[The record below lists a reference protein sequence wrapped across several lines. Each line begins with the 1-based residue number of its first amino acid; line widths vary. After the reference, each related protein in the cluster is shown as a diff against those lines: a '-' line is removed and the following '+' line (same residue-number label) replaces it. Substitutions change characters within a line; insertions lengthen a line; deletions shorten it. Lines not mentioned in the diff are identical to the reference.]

1 MKEFK
6 RTLIFTIIVLSFC
19 LIAIFVSQAQPIIG
33 LGSSRAFIRHNMA
46 NDPLYSLTDE
56 SKSALQYKCPQ
67 KGITVLYRFILDEL
81 NPRSKTCTEIVI
93 DFNNDYAM
101 QRYIDNKVLD
111 CKLKPTDNAL
121 SFVLV
126 TDLFDEPI
134 CFTTIGKRRLIIK
147 YCNN

>member
-1 MKEFK
+1 MKRK
-6 RTLIFTIIVLSFC
+6 ITILIIILSALLC
-19 LIAIFVSQAQPIIG
+19 IGLNLSAQPIIG
-33 LGSSRAFIRHNMA
+33 LGSSRSFIRHNMA

-67 KGITVLYRFILDEL
+67 KGITVLYRFILDEP

-93 DFNNDYAM
+93 DFNNDWAM
-101 QRYIDNKVLD
+101 EHYIDNKVMD

-134 CFTTIGKRRLIIK
+134 CFTTVGKRRLIIK
-147 YCNN
+147 YCE

>member
-1 MKEFK
+1 
-6 RTLIFTIIVLSFC
+6 LSAF
-19 LIAIFVSQAQPIIG
+19 LLVGLQLMAQPIIG
-33 LGSSRAFIRHNMA
+33 LGSSRSFIRHTMA

-56 SKSALQYKCPQ
+56 SKSALQYKCPH
-67 KGITVLYRFILDEL
+67 KGITVLYRFILNEP
-81 NPRSKTCTEIVI
+81 NPRLKTCTEIVI
-93 DFNNDYAM
+93 DFDNDYAM
-101 QRYIDNKVLD
+101 QRYIDNKVID

-134 CFTTIGKRRLIIK
+134 CFTTVGKRRLIIE

>member
-1 MKEFK
+1 MKRK
-6 RTLIFTIIVLSFC
+6 ITILIIILSALL
-19 LIAIFVSQAQPIIG
+19 LIGLNLSAQPIIG
-33 LGSSRAFIRHNMA
+33 LGSSRSFIRHNMA

-67 KGITVLYRFILDEL
+67 KGITVLYRFILNEP
-81 NPRSKTCTEIVI
+81 NPHSKTCTEIVI
-93 DFNNDYAM
+93 DFDNDYAM
-101 QRYIDNKVLD
+101 QRYIDNKVID

-134 CFTTIGKRRLIIK
+134 CFTTVGKRRLIIE